1 IAVSLEDYI
10 YGYAISTHSML
21 LIIPLVIGIFLTLVA
36 RNLPVTSRCRDNS
49 SQK

>member
-1 IAVSLEDYI
+1 
-10 YGYAISTHSML
+10 
-21 LIIPLVIGIFLTLVA
+21 GIFLTLVA